1 MATGQNLELLRR
13 LGGLH
18 DARIE
23 EVVWRKAD
31 RSLRLIVEDM
41 LSNVEGLPDYK
52 GPASGSVTL
61 IGIEN
66 AAVETGVFRGV
77 FLISGIDVEERD
89 GALDVRIGLREPG
102 ADVRLRCK
110 DIAISIANAA
120 R

>member
-1 MATGQNLELLRR
+1 MRQDLELLRR

-23 EVVWRKAD
+23 EIVWRKAD
-31 RSLRLIVEDM
+31 RSLRLTVEDM
-41 LSNVEGLPDYK
+41 FGSVRGLPEYS
-52 GPASGSVTL
+52 GPAPGSVTL

-66 AAVETGVFRGV
+66 AAVETGVFRGTFV
-77 FLISGIDVEERD
+77 ISGIDVEERD
-89 GALDVRIGLREPG
+89 GGLEVRVGLWEPG

-110 DIAISIANAA
+110 DVAISIANTK

>member
-1 MATGQNLELLRR
+1 MQEDLELLRR

-23 EVVWRKAD
+23 EIVWRKAD
-31 RSLRLIVEDM
+31 RSLRLTIEDVFC
-41 LSNVEGLPDYK
+41 NVEGLPEYR

-66 AAVETGVFRGV
+66 AAVETGVFRGI

-102 ADVRLRCK
+102 ADVRLRCR
-110 DIAISIANAA
+110 DVAISIANTK